1 MAPHPVR
8 LVLSGVRRAST
19 RRAVAKKRSTNS
31 ITYASGTSPPSQRHI
46 DVTVYPDVP
55 VTVNRLHISAN
66 SPALP
71 STTPPQQQPSFFRR
85 CSSLLESGTP
95 SSSYSHSEHNHTE
108 YSHGLNTRQAQGHRF
123 PDQPIVRILPYS
135 VGLKSGSGSSSL
147 FRSPTNSPFPF
158 RAALPDASSP
168 VVAYSTST
176 SLQSRSFGE
185 ASDRSDAS
193 GPVHDGSNPK
203 PGDLLSADVSSPD
216 SSGSSPE
223 DSVPVTKRG
232 RPRKRVTSSASSD
245 ASSSASSNGSSSA
258 ISSDTISS
266 DIIRSDTASGVD
278 NADGSSGTNGSS
290 SGGSSSI
297 RRGRK
302 KRAGGKSS
310 NGGGGSGCGGGG
322 GSTAAVSEVTVSAD
336 SDTNG
341 ISDVTIEGAK
351 LVLEEP
357 VLAGDVSI
365 AGEKQVW
372 QGEDEEDSWEMDAE
386 AEVTV
391 MRAVDEG
398 TAPKP
403 PPLSKS
409 DRERVNNA
417 LKHFA
422 TRGWAA
428 DQALAIYIPSRFFPT
443 AASKFRRFVL
453 RCCRPELASAL
464 AHMGA
469 GRDADE
475 FLFPLF
481 AEFCFGEFP
490 EEIRNYRDLVNS
502 ADMTKPHVWYPQAR
516 AIPRKVVYHMGPTNS
531 GKTHRALVRFKE
543 ACSGTYCGPLRLLA
557 MEVFDRVNADGVYCN
572 LVTGQ
577 ERKEMPFAHHTACT
591 IEMAN
596 LSTPVDVA
604 IIDEI
609 QMISDD
615 YRGWAWTR
623 ALLGVQAAEVH
634 VCGDP
639 SVLPLLRAICDAT
652 GDAFECH
659 HYHRFAPLTVDQT
672 SLQGDLG
679 RVSPGDCI
687 VAFSRR
693 EIFEIKRAVEMTT
706 KHRCCVVY
714 GALPP
719 ETRRQQARLFNEEE
733 SGFRVLV
740 ASDAIG
746 MGLNLSIRRVVFST
760 LHKFNGEEKIL
771 IPSPMVKQIA
781 GRAGRRGSRYEEGVV
796 TCLDPTDTPLLI
808 AALQDPV
815 EPTTAAGLF
824 PLFEQVEVF
833 ASQLPDVSFARL
845 LDRFV
850 ETSKLD
856 GTYFLCRTD
865 NIRRVATMLDKIKG
879 LTLRDRFAFCSAPAN
894 ARDPTVMAALLRFAH
909 QYAEGRP
916 VPLLAGGS
924 GGEEDGGRDGERSG
938 GWEGG
943 KGGPGMEPAGQW
955 VRGTWRRTAASD
967 LMALETKHQVASLY
981 LWLSYQFPKGA
992 FPDASLATDKAQNA
1006 AKQLSTALL
1015 EARTPN
1021 LSSSFSKP
1029 GSVSARYGPG
1039 LTDVQQQQLWYVEQQ
1054 KRRRE
1059 EERRGERTE
1068 GVGEAGGEEEE
1079 GGVDDEMRQ
1088 LIASA
1093 RLKRSAG
1100 RRKVSAGRRKESAGT
1115 SQR

>member
-95 SSSYSHSEHNHTE
+95 SS
-108 YSHGLNTRQAQGHRF
+108 
-123 PDQPIVRILPYS
+123 ILPYS

-824 PLFEQVEVF
+824 PLFEQVPCVTCGCCVLWCGVVRSGAEWCGVVRS
-833 ASQLPDVSFARL
+833 ALPFLNRDPSVVAAL
-845 LDRFV
+845 LRS
-850 ETSKLD
+850 TPSCSP
-856 GTYFLCRTD
+856 YFSPFHPFPSPQ
-865 NIRRVATMLDKIKG
+865 RVATMLDKIKG